1 MLTGTPRSRQR
12 ACSSSTSLAAQTRV
26 IVTEPDHQAERVYRS
41 VGFVASEG
49 QPNFERPPAG

>member
-1 MLTGTPRSRQR
+1 
-12 ACSSSTSLAAQTRV
+12 V